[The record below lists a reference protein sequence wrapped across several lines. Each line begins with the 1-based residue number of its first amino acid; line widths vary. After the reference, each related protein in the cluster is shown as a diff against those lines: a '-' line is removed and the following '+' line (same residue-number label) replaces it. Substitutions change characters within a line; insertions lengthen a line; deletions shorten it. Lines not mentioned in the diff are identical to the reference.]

1 MHTSDLVYQ
10 GAWRCAV
17 QLNRW
22 NYYGDFVVYP
32 VFVVLLAVLALGVP
46 PGAEWWRYG
55 LLFCTGVIAWTFAEY
70 GLHRFVFHRTP
81 RIRDL
86 HEAHHRD
93 PHALIGMPTF
103 TSAPAYLILLLFPLW
118 WIGGLAFACSL
129 TAGFLF
135 GHLWYV
141 TVHHLVHHRGAR
153 QGSLLT
159 TLKRRHALHHHVS
172 PGGQLRRYVRL
183 LGPGVGEQYPAA
195 PQSGTFSGKRPSSR
209 RGERPGWA
217 VCRSTRAPRSPVAHR
232 VPKPVGI
239 LDG

>member
-32 VFVVLLAVLALGVP
+32 VVVVLLAVLALGVP

-153 QGSLLT
+153 QGSLLS

-172 PGGQLRRYVRL
+172 PEGNFGVTSGFWDRALGTNIKPRRNPARSPASGPHRAEERDRGGQL
-183 LGPGVGEQYPAA
+183 
-195 PQSGTFSGKRPSSR
+195 
-209 RGERPGWA
+209 
-217 VCRSTRAPRSPVAHR
+217 CRSTRAPRSPVAHR